1 MNTGTCMIESSTA
14 VLRFWGVRGSIP
26 TPGPSTLRY
35 GGNTTCIE
43 LRIGSEMIVID
54 AGSGIRALGG
64 SLVREFGAEPI
75 SLSVLIT
82 HTHWDHIQGFP
93 FFAPAFG
100 KNNRIRVIGPQ
111 SEPDGLMGVFEKQMD
126 GSRCF
131 PVTLGM
137 MSAQVSFEHLDKD
150 QGIQFEIGEVK
161 VTSCPTNHPG
171 GCLAYRFETPAGGI
185 AFLSD
190 HETGGDDELR
200 ILEFIK
206 DAKIL
211 IADAQYDASEMVARK
226 GWGHGCTDDVVSLAL
241 RAGTEQLYL
250 FHHDPT
256 HDDAFIDAM
265 VEHAKGLVRQSG
277 ALLKVQ
283 AAAEGCEISI

>member
-1 MNTGTCMIESSTA
+1 MIESSTA
-14 VLRFWGVRGSIP
+14 ALRFWGVRGSIP

-35 GGNTTCIE
+35 GGNTTCVE
-43 LRIGSEMIVID
+43 LRIGNEIVVID

-64 SLVREFGAEPI
+64 SLVKEFGAEPI

-93 FFAPAFG
+93 FFLPAFG

-111 SEPDGLMGVFEKQMD
+111 SEPDGLRGVFEKQMD
-126 GSRCF
+126 GNRCF

-137 MSAQVSFEHLDKD
+137 MSAQISFSHLDKD
-150 QGIQFEIGEVK
+150 KGIQFEIGDVK
-161 VTSCPTNHPG
+161 VTSYPTNHPG
-171 GCLAYRFETPAGGI
+171 GCLAYRFETSAGGI
-185 AFLSD
+185 VFLSD

-211 IADAQYDASEMVARK
+211 IADAQYDTSEMVTRK
-226 GWGHGCTDDVVSLAL
+226 GWGHGCTDDVVSLAIN
-241 RAGTEQLYL
+241 AGAEQLYL

-256 HDDAFIDAM
+256 HDDDFIDGM
-265 VEHAKGLVRQSG
+265 LEHAKGLVRQSG
-277 ALLKVQ
+277 SLLKVQ
-283 AAAEGCEISI
+283 AAVEGSEISI